1 MSHETAMNNANLDA
15 IRSAATPGSLRAARI
30 DEQNRLY
37 RKLTTMPIQDW
48 NREVS
53 DLHDAVMTQACRC
66 CEEEMIQEGFGPP
79 PSHYAFI
86 AFGSAGRAEP
96 TLWSDQDNGLI
107 YGDGDADQLE
117 VYFER
122 FGEKLSEILEQ
133 VGYPPCPGKVM
144 VSNPLW
150 RGNLDAWEKQLLE
163 WRDILAWEQV
173 RYLMIAADLRHI
185 CGDAKLTDGLRKTMK
200 RIMEAD
206 QGGERDVVTAILRNT
221 VRHKAALNVLGQVI
235 TEQSG
240 EHAGEFDVKY
250 GLYIPIVNAVRYLA
264 LQYGIEA
271 SNTWERIAQLLQL
284 EAVPTRWL
292 ESCSR
297 AFNTAVK
304 LRSLVSPVIED
315 GLLTGSHYLPQ
326 DMLKQKEL
334 RRELRESL
342 STVKVMYR
350 TLQRQHRYAER
361 KWL

>member
-37 RKLTTMPIQDW
+37 SKLTTMPIQDW

-86 AFGSAGRAEP
+86 AFGSAGRAES

-185 CGDAKLTDGLRKTMK
+185 CGDAELTDGLRKTMK

-326 DMLKQKEL
+326 EMLKQKEL

>member
-1 MSHETAMNNANLDA
+1 MSHDTAMNNASLNA
-15 IRSAATPGSLRAARI
+15 IRSAATPAMLKAARI

-37 RKLTTMPIQDW
+37 GKLTSMPIQAW

-66 CEEEMIQEGFGPP
+66 CEEEMIREGFGPP

-107 YGDGDADQLE
+107 YGDGDPEQQEA
-117 VYFER
+117 YFQH
-122 FGEKLSEILEQ
+122 FGRKLSLILEQ
-133 VGYPPCPGKVM
+133 VGYPPCPGSVM
-144 VSNPLW
+144 LSNPLW
-150 RGNLDAWEKQLLE
+150 RGNLASWEKQLLE

-173 RYLMIAADLRHI
+173 RYLMIAADLRHVY
-185 CGDAKLTDGLRKTMK
+185 GEAALTVGLRKMMK
-200 RIMEAD
+200 KIMEAD
-206 QGGERDVVTAILRNT
+206 QGSDRDVVTAILRNT
-221 VRHKAALNVLGQVI
+221 VRHKAALNILGQVI

-240 EHAGEFDVKY
+240 EHAGDFDVKY

-264 LQYGIEA
+264 LQYGIEV
-271 SNTWERIAQLLQL
+271 SSTWERISLLVQL

-297 AFNTAVK
+297 AFETAVK
-304 LRSLVSPVIED
+304 LRSLVPPETED

-326 DMLKQKEL
+326 EMLKQKEL

>member
-1 MSHETAMNNANLDA
+1 
-15 IRSAATPGSLRAARI
+15 
-30 DEQNRLY
+30 
-37 RKLTTMPIQDW
+37 
-48 NREVS
+48 
-53 DLHDAVMTQACRC
+53 
-66 CEEEMIQEGFGPP
+66 
-79 PSHYAFI
+79 
-86 AFGSAGRAEP
+86 
-96 TLWSDQDNGLI
+96 
-107 YGDGDADQLE
+107 
-117 VYFER
+117 
-122 FGEKLSEILEQ
+122 
-133 VGYPPCPGKVM
+133 M

-326 DMLKQKEL
+326 EMLKQKEL

>member
-37 RKLTTMPIQDW
+37 RKLTTMPIQHW

-304 LRSLVSPVIED
+304 LRSLVSPIIED

-326 DMLKQKEL
+326 EMLKQKEL

>member
-1 MSHETAMNNANLDA
+1 MSHETAMNNANLSA
-15 IRSAATPGSLRAARI
+15 IRSAATPGLLRAARI

-37 RKLTTMPIQDW
+37 SKLTSMPIQDW

-117 VYFER
+117 VYFEI
-122 FGEKLSEILEQ
+122 FGQKLSEILEQ
-133 VGYPPCPGKVM
+133 VGYPPCPGRVM

-150 RGNLDAWEKQLLE
+150 RGNFASWEKQLLE

-185 CGDAKLTDGLRKTMK
+185 CGNAELTAGLRKTMK

-206 QGGERDVVTAILRNT
+206 QGGERDVVAAILRNT